1 MFKTMFGISYESF
14 KLLATSITI
23 GYGFIAI
30 AKDNDKVK
38 EFISKHSTAVIIA
51 IGTVFAL
58 IMYAI

>member
-1 MFKTMFGISYESF
+1 MFKMMFGVSYESF
-14 KLLATSITI
+14 KLLAASLTI

-38 EFISKHSTAVIIA
+38 EFINRHSTAVIVG